1 MPSYYIYII
10 RCKNGKYYT
19 GFTTDLSKRF
29 SRHTQGH
36 GSKFAKDFSA
46 EELVYHEGFDNKM
59 DALNR
64 EKQLKG
70 WSRAKKKSL
79 INGNLDELH
88 VLSKRKKM

>member
-1 MPSYYIYII
+1 MPTYYIYII
-10 RCKNGKYYT
+10 RCKNNKYYA

-46 EELVYHEGFDNKM
+46 
-59 DALNR
+59 R

-70 WSRAKKKSL
+70 WSCAKEENNVSEIFRACFAQPLRKEHCQN
-79 INGNLDELH
+79 NGFLNP
-88 VLSKRKKM
+88 